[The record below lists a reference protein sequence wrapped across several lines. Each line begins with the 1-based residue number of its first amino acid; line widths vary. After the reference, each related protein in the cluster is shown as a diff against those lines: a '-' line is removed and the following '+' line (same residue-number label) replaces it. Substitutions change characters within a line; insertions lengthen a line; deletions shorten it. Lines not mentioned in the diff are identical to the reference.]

1 MLNIQQIE
9 ALRKANPQLYEAL
22 KRLAGAS
29 LGPNQ
34 GWSLDNQITDGAN
47 FARVSSSA
55 LTSNQIDPT
64 KSGVLMRGSVPP
76 TWSGV
81 FTYVSTTSSLTWSWS
96 GLVIYRADG
105 TTTAIPNGSVAVTGL
120 TAATTYYFY
129 PYWDETAGAL
139 AWVATGTGSPAYA
152 QAAKTNIAAQQQALQ
167 GRIPLSQGAIA
178 AATTSSGA
186 GGGSGGGSGSCL
198 RAGTMVLTR
207 ERGTV
212 PIETCTVGEHL
223 RCPSTRGAGRRRRGV
238 VGAQHAVPGG
248 DAWHGAAHSP
258 SGESG
263 FRSAGS
269 SPASSSLVGARGF
282 LALSAVEGSPA
293 KNATHHQG
301 LQPRSRQ
308 LADANE
314 GWTRIVRLEVRDAD
328 TFIRL
333 HLSDAESLDV
343 TPHHIFTLAD
353 GSPMRAERL
362 CLSDILVGRFG
373 RLTLTKIE
381 VISPSTQHS
390 GVGAP
395 LAAPGK
401 DPWRDVA
408 HSAVA
413 SGGSAD
419 VECGGLP
426 AGQAGLPPLSRVPA
440 CRGAVVEASFDQKA
454 AGASSRTPQVP
465 GEDACAHAVGSP
477 NAPGV
482 SEAPWQ
488 KVTVSCEPS
497 HEFFAGRH
505 SASILTHNY
514 TFSS

>member
-34 GWSLDNQITDGAN
+34 GWSLDNQITDGSN
-47 FARVSSSA
+47 FARVSAAA
-55 LTSNQIDPT
+55 LTANQIDPA

-76 TWSGV
+76 TWSGA

-96 GLVIYRADG
+96 GVAIYRADG

-129 PYWDETAGAL
+129 PYWDETADAL
-139 AWVATGTGSPAYA
+139 VWVAAGAGTPAYA
-152 QAAKTNIAAQQQALQ
+152 QSAKTNLAAQQQALQ

-178 AATTSSGA
+178 AATTSSGT

-198 RAGTMVLTR
+198 RAGTVVLTK

-212 PIETCTVGEHL
+212 PIETCKVGEHL
-223 RCPSTRGAGRRRRGV
+223 RCPSAGGSRSRRNYRAEVVHSALGAPSL
-238 VGAQHAVPGG
+238 AVWQAGF
-248 DAWHGAAHSP
+248 ANSAK
-258 SGESG
+258 GESVS
-263 FRSAGS
+263 RSAGVP
-269 SPASSSLVGARGF
+269 PASSVEAGAFRPPN
-282 LALSAVEGSPA
+282 SAA
-293 KNATHHQG
+293 KNMG
-301 LQPRSRQ
+301 LQPRSRPP
-308 LADANE
+308 ADENPNE

-333 HLSDAESLDV
+333 HFSNAESLDV

-362 CLSDILVGRFG
+362 CLSDILVGRFA

-381 VISPSTQHS
+381 VISPSALGASRSARVSPANLPSVEARDFLALSGAEGSPAKS
-390 GVGAP
+390 GVQDEGLQP
-395 LAAPGK
+395 
-401 DPWRDVA
+401 R
-408 HSAVA
+408 A
-413 SGGSAD
+413 SGSD
-419 VECGGLP
+419 EC
-426 AGQAGLPPLSRVPA
+426 
-440 CRGAVVEASFDQKA
+440 
-454 AGASSRTPQVP
+454 
-465 GEDACAHAVGSP
+465 
-477 NAPGV
+477 
-482 SEAPWQ
+482 WQ
-488 KVTVSCEPS
+488 KVTISCEPS
-497 HEFFAGRH
+497 HQFFAGRH